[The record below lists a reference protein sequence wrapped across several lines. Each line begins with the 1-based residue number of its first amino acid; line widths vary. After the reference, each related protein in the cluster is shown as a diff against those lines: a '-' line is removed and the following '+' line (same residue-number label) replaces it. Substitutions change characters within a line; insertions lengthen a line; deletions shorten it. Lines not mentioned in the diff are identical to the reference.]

1 MACPL
6 ILSEEGLSILP
17 MPYSE
22 LGGVA
27 LTQAGPALWY
37 CADAHACL

>member
-6 ILSEEGLSILP
+6 KLSEEGLSILP

-22 LGGVA
+22 LGGAV
-27 LTQAGPALWY
+27 LTQAGPVLCHYASV
-37 CADAHACL
+37 HACL